1 MHLAAKHHTSISRSL
16 LAGFACGIIAAFLDV
31 VYNVIYMDASGKSGS
46 VLFAPVLIFIGIPLF
61 FIVGGVIFY
70 EMVEYIKSGRLF
82 FTLLFLLL
90 MIIAVVTELND
101 GGKAMKGLV
110 LGLVLITGLLTALLI
125 PFFATHEKI
134 FMDKEDLIESKETE
148 RNP

>member
-1 MHLAAKHHTSISRSL
+1 
-16 LAGFACGIIAAFLDV
+16 
-31 VYNVIYMDASGKSGS
+31 MDASGKSGS

-110 LGLVLITGLLTALLI
+110 LGIVLITGLLTALLI
-125 PFFATHEKI
+125 PFFATHAKI
-134 FMDKEDLIESKETE
+134 FMD
-148 RNP
+148 